1 MSGSSDFG
9 SYCGWSVFKLFGA
22 DGSGE
27 HTQSTQGISKHNL
40 RTGRPYLTRLD
51 RSNALKLIPYQAGKS
66 GTKQSISF
74 HAIILIAIG
83 EYNDDRN
90 DNNKDHDDDGKT
102 GGKTVMNC
110 IFIIFACK
118 HWLATVAGFS
128 TGALPSVTCQ
138 TNPSQIGAKYLT
150 FRQSD
155 NRQMRLWWMIKVT

>member
-1 MSGSSDFG
+1 MSSSSDFG

-51 RSNALKLIPYQAGKS
+51 RSNALKLIPHQA

-128 TGALPSVTCQ
+128 TGAMPSVTCQ

-155 NRQMRLWWMIKVT
+155 NHQMRICWMTKVT

>member
-1 MSGSSDFG
+1 ME
-9 SYCGWSVFKLFGA
+9 GWDEQLFGA
-22 DGSGE
+22 DGGGE

-51 RSNALKLIPYQAGKS
+51 RSNALKLIPHQA

-83 EYNDDRN
+83 EYNDRN

-110 IFIIFACK
+110 IYAYEYECEYIHYFCLQALTSNCRRLL
-118 HWLATVAGFS
+118 HWRNAICH
-128 TGALPSVTCQ
+128 PSNKSSANWRKISHIPAIRQ
-138 TNPSQIGAKYLT
+138 PPNAYLL
-150 FRQSD
+150 D
-155 NRQMRLWWMIKVT
+155 D